1 MTPRSTLE
9 ILADLHAAELH
20 LADKSALHHHD
31 AGMVQHTRKARALAE
46 AIKALQLQQ
55 AQATAGQFDPL
66 PCGDRQAQARQFV
79 EDLRR
84 VVSPDAALSAKT
96 QSDPA
101 QEPQVCTPPL

>member
-1 MTPRSTLE
+1 MTTRATLE
-9 ILADLHAAELH
+9 LLHSLHAEHLR
-20 LADKSALHHHD
+20 LADKAALHKHA
-31 AGMVQHTRKARALAE
+31 AGVVQHTRKARALAE
-46 AIKALQLQQ
+46 AIKALQLAQ